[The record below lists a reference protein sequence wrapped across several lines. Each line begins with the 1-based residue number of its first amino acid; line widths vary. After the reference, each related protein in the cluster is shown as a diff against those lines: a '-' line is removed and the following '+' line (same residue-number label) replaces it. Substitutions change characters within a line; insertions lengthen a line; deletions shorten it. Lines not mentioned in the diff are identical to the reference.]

1 MHFARGTRS
10 LLTAAV
16 AGVCVLAAATP
27 VFAGAATERLREF
40 FGSVNAVLND
50 PAIRSE
56 PLEKVARIKHLVTGI
71 ADVRGAAAAS
81 LDREWDARTPAERDE
96 FTRMFAE
103 LLERGLVARLAGTV
117 NPVKGMVMSWRGE
130 TRVGDEARVMTVVES
145 RDGRKINVEY
155 RMVERRGRW
164 LVRDVILDGIS
175 TTENYRSQFKRLL
188 RQGSY
193 AGLVAQLRA
202 KLGEQT
208 LMFAQAP
215 PAMSAAPASKPAER
229 VAAAR
234 PAPPRVTAQRPAATA
249 VAKHVT
255 PPPTPIA
262 RRDTAPS
269 TSVAKRDVPPS
280 TSVAKQVAAPSRIA
294 PASAPVAKHVAAPPS
309 IVPAPTA
316 VVPAPTAVAPA
327 PTAIATAPA
336 PPAAKATAAATP
348 ATPATLAAPPTE
360 VAAPAA
366 IGPSMRSVAMAP
378 IVLPPV
384 ADVVSPIAEEAA
396 AHVLPSALVVMLGF
410 WSVTCVVYLRR
421 RASATALALQRLR
434 DPDQG
439 LVLVHPVP
447 RVAKVGEGRRKGRI
461 VPAPR
466 DPARH
471 VDDAHGA

>member
-10 LLTAAV
+10 LLTAAL

-56 PLEKVARIKHLVTGI
+56 PLEKVARIKRLVTDI

-117 NPVKGMVMSWRGE
+117 NPVKGMVMSWRDE

-155 RMVERRGRW
+155 RMIERRGRW

-215 PAMSAAPASKPAER
+215 PVMTAAPASKPAER

-234 PAPPRVTAQRPAATA
+234 PAPPRVTAQRPA
-249 VAKHVT
+249 
-255 PPPTPIA
+255 PTP
-262 RRDTAPS
+262 
-269 TSVAKRDVPPS
+269 
-280 TSVAKQVAAPSRIA
+280 VAKQVTPPSRLA
-294 PASAPVAKHVAAPPS
+294 PAPAPVAEHVAAPAS
-309 IVPAPTA
+309 IAPAP
-316 VVPAPTAVAPA
+316 PAVAPA
-327 PTAIATAPA
+327 PPAVAKAVA
-336 PPAAKATAAATP
+336 PPATKATATATP
-348 ATPATLAAPPTE
+348 ATPATPAAPQTE
-360 VAAPAA
+360 VAATAA
-366 IGPSMRSVAMAP
+366 IGPSLRSVAMAP
-378 IVLPPV
+378 VVLPP
-384 ADVVSPIAEEAA
+384 AGDVVSPITEEAA
-396 AHVLPSALVVMLGF
+396 AHVLPSALLLMLGF

-434 DPDQG
+434 DPDQR

-461 VPAPR
+461 GPAPR